1 MGYSPWGR
9 TELDTIEQLTLSL
22 HFTFYF
28 EDEILLLGI
37 PSSSENYVSLN
48 FTSQTLLDGL

>member
-48 FTSQTLLDGL
+48 FTSQTLPDGL